1 MFITKNRG
9 NTQLRTSKATNKN
22 DLLTQEQ
29 ELLLKEFVVRL
40 PKIRKRM
47 KVSQTELGEKVGLS
61 RQTIS
66 AIERGS
72 IPLTW
77 NNYLAILFYVYFND
91 KKVFYYPTNYE
102 KDRYE
107 LLEKILKK

>member
-1 MFITKNRG
+1 MK
-9 NTQLRTSKATNKN
+9 TSKTSNENK
-22 DLLTQEQ
+22 LSREQ
-29 ELLLKEFVVRL
+29 ELLLNDFIVRL

-77 NNYLAILFYVYFND
+77 NNYLAILFYIYFNE
-91 KKVFYYPTNYE
+91 KKVFYYPTTDSE
-102 KDRYE
+102 KNRYE
-107 LLEKILKK
+107 LLKKVIKR

>member
-1 MFITKNRG
+1 MDF
-9 NTQLRTSKATNKN
+9 LSE
-22 DLLTQEQ
+22 EQ
-29 ELLLKEFVVRL
+29 EKLLCDFVERL
-40 PKIRKRM
+40 PRIRKKM

-66 AIERGS
+66 AIERKS

-91 KKVFYYPTNYE
+91 KKVFYYPKESE
-102 KDRYE
+102 KE
-107 LLEKILKK
+107 SFVLLEKILKKVNED